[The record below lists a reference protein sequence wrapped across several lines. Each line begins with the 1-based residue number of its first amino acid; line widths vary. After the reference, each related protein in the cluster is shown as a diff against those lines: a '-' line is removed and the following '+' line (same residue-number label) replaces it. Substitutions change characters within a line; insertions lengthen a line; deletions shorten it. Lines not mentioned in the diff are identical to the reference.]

1 MEDEE
6 NLKKENIT
14 IDDSTKE
21 FDNNIQKLNNLKKSI
36 EYEMT
41 EIDKAYDKVNNETS
55 KAFELK
61 RDKLKK
67 EEDDLKE
74 KLKTE
79 VTKIKEKLEISLTHV
94 NNLSKM
100 SEKIVKGIK
109 SLENEEKNMIKT
121 LSYVSK
127 INKNQKEMKDLFQE
141 LMKNLKITFIEDQNT
156 IKYEEYYF
164 NGIPIPKDIEFKEIE
179 STSFKVCWKIDD
191 IITKNFDK
199 NELKYR
205 IEIRK
210 ENSNDK
216 YIQYNSENNTNYLI
230 NNLEKMTNYEVRIC
244 SIYKDVIG
252 NWTKLFKIKTSNID
266 SFILN
271 ESEKKEEFLNKLYEW
286 SGYNKM
292 ELLYRGTRD
301 GSESNVFHNKCDNQ
315 GPTICLI
322 KNDKDNIFGGYASIS
337 WNSSGGY
344 KSANDSFLFTLT
356 NIHNTN
362 PIKFPNTNSNYSVY
376 HYSRYGPTFGGGCDL
391 YICNN
396 YLYGGSATNIGHSY
410 QDTSGKGRS
419 IFTGD
424 ANNNI
429 NQIKIKELEVFKLY
443 K

>member
-244 SIYKDVIG
+244 SIYKDVTG
-252 NWTKLFKIKTSNID
+252 NWTQLFKIKTSID
-266 SFILN
+266 SVILN
-271 ESEKKEEFLNKLYEW
+271 ESEKKKEFLNKLCEW

-301 GSESNVFHNKCDNQ
+301 GSESNIFHNKCDNQ

-362 PIKFPNTNSNYSVY
+362 PIKFPNTNSSYSVY
-376 HYSRYGPTFGGGCDL
+376 HGSDYGPIFGGGHDL
-391 YICNN
+391 CIYSNFLNN
-396 YLYGGSATNIGHSY
+396 NSSYASFGHSY

-424 ANNNI
+424 ANNN
-429 NQIKIKELEVFKLY
+429 NNKIKIKELEVFKLY

>member
-141 LMKNLKITFIEDQNT
+141 LMKNLKITFIEEQNT

-244 SIYKDVIG
+244 SIYKDVVG
-252 NWTKLFKIKTSNID
+252 NWTKLFKIKTSNIV

-337 WNSSGGY
+337 WSSSEGY

-362 PIKFPNTNSNYSVY
+362 PIKFPNTNTSYSVY
-376 HYSRYGPTFGGGCDL
+376 HGPIGPSFGGGCDL
-391 YICNN
+391 YIYNN
-396 YLYGGSATNIGHSY
+396 YLNNQSYTNFGHSY
-410 QDTSGKGRS
+410 QDTSGKGLS

-424 ANNNI
+424 ANNN
-429 NQIKIKELEVFKLY
+429 NQKIKIKELEVFKLY